1 MEIYGVKNGKKV
13 ENMGMRGYYFAMDD
27 NLVQKIA
34 AGDIALKSLKI
45 DDYPGLDIDRS
56 WEAIHYLLCG
66 DISDGDAP
74 LGYVVPLTSDRGID
88 FGSYGAFSLRAE
100 QVAEALQA
108 MSTLDEA
115 QLRLRYDFPAMVKNE
130 VYPLEPDTVSDEDK
144 DEFFAYMLQHFNEIR
159 RFYSQTV
166 AKGKGLIFYIF

>member
-1 MEIYGVKNGKKV
+1 
-13 ENMGMRGYYFAMDD
+13 MGMRGYYFAMDD
-27 NLVQKIA
+27 NLVQQIA

-66 DISDGDAP
+66 NISDGEPP
-74 LGYVVPLTSDRGID
+74 LGYVVPLTSDKGID
-88 FGSYGAFSLRAE
+88 FGSFGAFSLRAE

-108 MSTLDEA
+108 MSELDEA
-115 QLRLRYDFPAMVKNE
+115 QLRLRYDFPVMLKEE
-130 VYPLEPDTVSDEDK
+130 VYPLEAGIVSDEDE

-159 RFYSQTV
+159 RFYSQT
-166 AKGKGLIFYIF
+166 AAEGKGLIFYIF

>member
-1 MEIYGVKNGKKV
+1 
-13 ENMGMRGYYFAMDD
+13 MGMRGYYLAMDD
-27 NLVQKIA
+27 NLVQQIA

-45 DDYPGLDIDRS
+45 DDYPGLGIDRS

-66 DISDGDAP
+66 DISDGEPP
-74 LGYVVPLTSDRGID
+74 LGYVVPMTSDKGID
-88 FGSYGAFSLRAE
+88 YGSFGAFILRAE

-108 MSTLDEA
+108 MSELDEA
-115 QLRLRYDFPAMVKNE
+115 QLRLRYDFPAMDKDE
-130 VYPLEPDTVSDEDK
+130 VYPLEPDTVPDEDE

-166 AKGKGLIFYIF
+166 AEGKGLIFYVF

>member
-1 MEIYGVKNGKKV
+1 
-13 ENMGMRGYYFAMDD
+13 MGMRGYYFTMDD
-27 NLVQKIA
+27 SLVQQIA

-56 WEAIHYLLCG
+56 WEAIHYLICG
-66 DISDGDAP
+66 DISDGESP
-74 LGYVVPLTSDRGID
+74 LGYVVPLTSDKGID
-88 FGSYGAFSLRAE
+88 FGSFGAFSLRAE

-108 MSTLDEA
+108 MSELDEA
-115 QLRLRYDFPAMVKNE
+115 QLRLRYDFPAMVKDE
-130 VYPLEPDTVSDEDK
+130 VYPLEPDTVSDEDE

-166 AKGKGLIFYIF
+166 AEGKGLIFYIF

>member
-1 MEIYGVKNGKKV
+1 
-13 ENMGMRGYYFAMDD
+13 MGMRGYYFAMDD
-27 NLVQKIA
+27 NLVQQIA
-34 AGDIALKSLKI
+34 AGDIALKNLKI

-66 DISDGDAP
+66 DISDGDPP
-74 LGYVVPLTSDRGID
+74 LGYVVPLTSDKGID
-88 FGSYGAFSLRAE
+88 FGSFGAFSLRAG

-108 MSTLDEA
+108 MSELDET
-115 QLRLRYDFPAMVKNE
+115 QLCLRYDFPAMVKDE
-130 VYPLEPDTVSDEDK
+130 VYPLDPDTVSDEDK

-166 AKGKGLIFYIF
+166 AESKGVIFYIF